1 MNPKLKRDHS
11 QNARKNESEFNVE
24 LSMVQTDELEN
35 LLGKLKLETKED
47 SREYLEEEM
56 GV

>member
-1 MNPKLKRDHS
+1 
-11 QNARKNESEFNVE
+11 
-24 LSMVQTDELEN
+24 MVQTNELEN
-35 LLGKLKLETKED
+35 LLGKLKLETNED

>member
-1 MNPKLKRDHS
+1 ML
-11 QNARKNESEFNVE
+11 AKNESEFNVE

-35 LLGKLKLETKED
+35 FLGKLKLETKED
-47 SREYLEEEM
+47 SREYLEEGM